1 MKSFLFTI
9 LTSFLCTAVFAQ
21 KPSNQLKADQRVYEF
36 GEIQEKNG
44 KVSRIFTFTNIGL
57 TPVAIVDT
65 YSGCGCATT
74 DYTKHPIE
82 PGGTGRV
89 TVTYNPA
96 HRPGFFSKEVVV
108 FFNNKQNYTRI
119 WIKGTVIPYLRPV
132 EEDHPYSFGEGVHCS
147 LKVLD
152 FGKVKKGSSE
162 RIEIRYANDTDKEID
177 LTFLVEGN
185 NTNIT
190 YINPGKMQPNE
201 RSKMDFIYTALS
213 EKQRNL
219 TFNVYP
225 CVNGKKLSTPLVVKV
240 TETN

>member
-1 MKSFLFTI
+1 M
-9 LTSFLCTAVFAQ
+9 VFAQ
-21 KPSNQLKADQRVYEF
+21 KPSNQLVADQRVYEF
-36 GEIQEKNG
+36 GEIQEKDG
-44 KVSRIFTFTNIGL
+44 KVSRTFTFTNIGL
-57 TPVAIVDT
+57 TPVAIEDT

-74 DYTKHPIE
+74 DYTKHPIA
-82 PGGTGRV
+82 PGGKGRV

-96 HRPGFFSKEVVV
+96 YRPGFFSKEVVV
-108 FFNNKQNYTRI
+108 FFNNRQNYTRI
-119 WIKGTVIPYLRPV
+119 WVKGTVIPYLHPV

-152 FGKVKKGSSE
+152 FGKVKKGSSQ
-162 RIEIRYANDTDKEID
+162 RIEIRYANDTDKEMT

-185 NTNIT
+185 NPNIT
-190 YINPGKMQPNE
+190 YINPGEMQPKE
-201 RSKMDFIYTALS
+201 RGKMDFIYTSSS
-213 EKQRNL
+213 EKQKSL